1 MEPEPHTVAPTQQ
14 GHTEVQ
20 AMSIELHLKLR
31 GPHAGMDARDSLR
44 TLQNM
49 LSLLHELENTETA
62 RSSREGTRWAFSEL
76 GLGSVA
82 CTLEPLRI
90 AEHSDFD
97 VVERVL
103 ETAVSGLKEAEAS
116 PRIPTGWS
124 SRAANFG
131 RRIARSLGASADVG
145 MSIMVRA
152 DGKVLRA
159 ADVTQRAALHL
170 DAATSARFHSFGS
183 RRGRLSGL
191 TESRQ
196 ESPRA
201 LLRTEVGAEVIPV
214 FFSDELDS
222 ELRAAWRRNRVEV
235 TGEITENAQ
244 GQAVKMVAQT
254 IELLPT
260 EPTLSDDDLRA
271 GFWPEMTGG
280 RDAVEYVEAIRGGD

>member
-1 MEPEPHTVAPTQQ
+1 
-14 GHTEVQ
+14 
-20 AMSIELHLKLR
+20 MSIELHLKLR

-44 TLQNM
+44 ALQNM
-49 LSLLHELENTETA
+49 LSLLRELENTETA
-62 RSSREGTRWAFSEL
+62 RSSAEGTRWAFNEL

-90 AEHSDFD
+90 AEHSDYA

-103 ETAVSGLKEAEAS
+103 QAAVTGLDEAEARA
-116 PRIPTGWS
+116 RIPTGWS

-131 RRIARSLGASADVG
+131 RRLARSLGASADVG
-145 MSIMVRA
+145 MSIMVRS
-152 DGKVLRA
+152 DGQVLRA
-159 ADVTQRAALHL
+159 AEVTQRAALHL
-170 DAATSARFHSFGS
+170 DAATNARFRSFGS

-196 ESPRA
+196 ENPRA

-214 FFSDELDS
+214 LFPEELDS

-244 GQAVKMVAQT
+244 GQAVNMVARA

-260 EPTLSDDDLRA
+260 EATLSDNDLRA
-271 GFWPEMTGG
+271 GFWPDMTEG
-280 RDAVEYVEAIRGGD
+280 RDAVEYVEAMRGGD

>member
-1 MEPEPHTVAPTQQ
+1 MAL
-14 GHTEVQ
+14 
-20 AMSIELHLKLR
+20 ELHLKLR

-49 LSLLHELENTETA
+49 LSLLNELENTETA
-62 RSSREGTRWAFSEL
+62 RSSRDGTRWAFSEL

-90 AEHSDFD
+90 AEYSDYT

-103 ETAVSGLKEAEAS
+103 RTAVTGLSEAESA

-124 SRAANFG
+124 SRAANLG
-131 RRIARSLGASADVG
+131 RRVARSLGASPDVG
-145 MSIMVRA
+145 MSIMVRS
-152 DGKVLRA
+152 DGEVLRQTE
-159 ADVTQRAALHL
+159 VTQRAALNL
-170 DAATSARFHSFGS
+170 DAATNARFRTFGS

-196 ESPRA
+196 QSPRA
-201 LLRTEVGAEVIPV
+201 LLRTEVGGEVIPV
-214 FFSDELDS
+214 FFAEELDS

-235 TGEITENAQ
+235 TGEITENAL
-244 GQAVKMVAQT
+244 GQAVMMQARA

-271 GFWPEMTGG
+271 GFWPDMTGG
-280 RDAVEYVEAIRGGD
+280 RDAVEHVEALRGGN